1 MDLRLKKKTLKSS
14 SYVRAYIV
22 VVFSPFRFGAE
33 SLSNCRNLCFVQAET
48 DVITDQWFY
57 LVTTWRLKSGLS
69 MYINGKLLAQDK
81 GGVGVQN
88 MKDWTQQENFFLGRN
103 IGGTGQ
109 FFGNFYT
116 ASLVVFNSYLEA
128 PAVYSVSKYYSK
140 DGKI

>member
-1 MDLRLKKKTLKSS
+1 MSRKLCPIWQSFL
-14 SYVRAYIV
+14 
-22 VVFSPFRFGAE
+22 GAE
-33 SLSNCRNLCFVQAET
+33 SLSNCCNLRFVQAEA

-109 FFGNFYT
+109 FFGNFYI
-116 ASLVVFNSYLEA
+116 ASLVVFNNYLEA

-140 DGKI
+140 DGKV